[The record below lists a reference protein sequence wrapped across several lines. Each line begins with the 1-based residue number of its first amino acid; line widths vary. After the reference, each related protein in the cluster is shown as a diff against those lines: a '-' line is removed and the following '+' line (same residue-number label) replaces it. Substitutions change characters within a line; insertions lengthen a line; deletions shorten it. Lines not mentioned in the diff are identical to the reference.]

1 MRIFLTG
8 ATGFIGAHLVPELIR
23 SGHQVVGLCRS
34 GAGADQ
40 LSRSGAVAFPG
51 DILDLGRLRA
61 GADGADAV
69 IHTAFNHDFT
79 RLQQHSEDDRQAI
92 LALGDGLA
100 GSDRPLLVTSGTGLV
115 ERTGDDG
122 PVRETDRHAG
132 SARFPR
138 AATEEAA
145 DVLMERDVDVRVIRL
160 PQVHDTAHFGRIGHH
175 IRLARERGRVCYEGN
190 GDNRLPAIHVSDAA
204 RLFGLALER
213 GARGA
218 RYHAVAEEGVP
229 MRAIAEAIGAGLN
242 APVMSID
249 TTEAAAYFGPL
260 AGLASLDLAASGAL
274 TRQALGWTPEGP
286 DLLTDLRQ
294 GSWMTE

>member
-23 SGHQVVGLCRS
+23 LGHQVIGLCRS
-34 GAGADQ
+34 EAGADR

-79 RLQQHSEDDRQAI
+79 QLKQHSEEDRQAI
-92 LALGDGLA
+92 LALGESLA

-115 ERTGDDG
+115 ERPGDDG
-122 PVRETDRHAG
+122 PVRETDRHAE
-132 SARFPR
+132 SARVPR

-145 DVLMERDVDVRVIRL
+145 DVLIERNVDVRVIRL
-160 PQVHDTAHFGRIGHH
+160 PQVHDTGHFGRIGHH
-175 IRLARERGRVCYEGN
+175 IRLARERGRVCYVGD
-190 GDNRLPAIHVSDAA
+190 GDNRLPAVHVLDAV

-242 APVMSID
+242 VPVNSID
-249 TTEAAAYFGPL
+249 TTLAAEYFGPL
-260 AGLASLDLAASGAL
+260 AGLVSLDLAASGAL
-274 TRQALGWTPEGP
+274 TRQALGWSPEGP
-286 DLLTDLRQ
+286 DLLTDLRH
-294 GSWMTE
+294 GSWTAE